1 MSNTKL
7 LCPEYLKHWSADC
20 VAENLFGDN
29 NGIADKTYAH
39 IWNVIVPQMEIDQK
53 ASLKQIGY
61 DHVNHYYENVGGD
74 DGTLREMGE
83 MQKYWHLL
91 KDEMKEFLIQFASQR
106 LKQEEEDA
114 REDLF
119 NNPNL

>member
-1 MSNTKL
+1 MTNSKL
-7 LCPEYLKHWSADC
+7 SCPKYLKHWSADG
-20 VAENLFGDN
+20 VAENLCGDN

-61 DHVNHYYENVGGD
+61 DHLNHYYETVGGD
-74 DGTLREMGE
+74 DGTIREMGE

-91 KDEMKEFLIQFASQR
+91 TDEMKEFLI
-106 LKQEEEDA
+106 LYTDNVLEGEDNA
-114 REDLF
+114 
-119 NNPNL
+119 

>member
-1 MSNTKL
+1 MTNSKL
-7 LCPEYLKHWSADC
+7 SCPKYLKHWSADI
-20 VAENLFGDN
+20 VAENLYGDN

-39 IWNVIVPQMEIDQK
+39 IWNVIVPQMEIDQE

-61 DHVNHYYENVGGD
+61 DHINHYYENVGGD

-106 LKQEEEDA
+106 LKQEEE
-114 REDLF
+114 E
-119 NNPNL
+119 